1 MILSYLALA
10 LATVLLLAGI
20 VGTAFTFRTIAQRQA
35 ERGNMDTQTWH
46 GIFAPMPAFQFDY
59 LRIESERS
67 DAGFSRLFYRVAYY
81 LALGVAAIQNI
92 AIALMHFKQ

>member
-10 LATVLLLAGI
+10 LATLLLLAGMA
-20 VGTAFTFRTIAQRQA
+20 GTAFTFRTIGQRRA
-35 ERGNMDTQTWH
+35 GRGNTDTTWH

-67 DAGFSRLFYRVAYY
+67 DAGLSRLFYRVAYY

-92 AIALMHFKQ
+92 AVAFRHLKQ